1 MAKATGSYGYEYY
14 NKKKP
19 RSYMIC
25 LYESNIQF
33 IDIQIKKMEIEKE
46 KIIAELK

>member
-1 MAKATGSYGYEYY
+1 
-14 NKKKP
+14 
-19 RSYMIC
+19 MIC